1 MLEVI
6 RKYAHSW
13 LAKLIL
19 ALIII
24 PFAMWGVDSYMKY
37 GGDEGVV
44 ARVGDQKIGRQE
56 FDRMLREQ
64 EQRLRGMLG
73 ANFDPAMME
82 RAEVRRPLLDNLIN
96 QRVLLQEAARTG
108 WVPSDAELA
117 TVIASIP
124 AFQQDGKFAKGR
136 YETAVREQGLTPQ
149 VFEAR
154 LRQEMMVGQL
164 RDSIVDSA
172 LVSKTVLG
180 RMIRIS
186 EQQREVSRADFT
198 PEQFLAQAK
207 VEPAALR
214 SYYDKHQDEFR
225 LPEQVRLEYVVLSV
239 SELMKQLT
247 VSDEEV
253 KKYYAE
259 HASRYGEPEQRRASH
274 ILITFPANA
283 TPAEKAAAHA
293 KADEILVQL
302 RRNPEKFAE
311 IARQHSQDTGSAAQ
325 GGDLGFFG
333 RGAMTKPFE
342 EAVFGMKAGEIA
354 GPVESQFGAH
364 LIRLTAVRPARTTPL
379 ERVRDDIAQEL
390 RKQQAG
396 RKFAEAAESFSNMVY
411 EKPDS
416 LKPAAQAF
424 GREVQT
430 SGWLARKGGENGLLG
445 NEKLLQAA
453 FAEDALKHKRNTEA
467 VEVAP
472 NTLISARVVDYRAAS
487 LRPFAEVSAE
497 LGQRLQREQAAALAV
512 TQGKAVLAQLQ
523 EGKGAPQLPWS
534 APQTLSRQHAQ
545 GLSQA
550 AVSRAFAVEPRT
562 LPAYTWLENPQGGF
576 TLLRISRVIEADAID
591 DTKKKAYAE
600 RMRQITAQEN
610 FAAYLQSLKDR
621 SEITIVQQGLDK
633 GGR

>member
-19 ALIII
+19 ALITI
-24 PFAMWGVDSYMKY
+24 PFAMWGVDSYLKY

-136 YETAVREQGLTPQ
+136 YEAAVREQGLTPQ
-149 VFEAR
+149 AFEAR

-164 RDSIVDSA
+164 RDSIIDSA

-379 ERVRDDIAQEL
+379 ERVRDDISQEL
-390 RKQQAG
+390 KKQQAG

-550 AVSRAFAVEPRT
+550 AVSRAFAVESRT
-562 LPAYTWLENPQGGF
+562 LPAYTWLENPQGGG

-591 DTKKKAYAE
+591 DAKKKAYAE

-610 FAAYLQSLKDR
+610 FAAYLQSVKDR

>member
-19 ALIII
+19 ALITI

-117 TVIASIP
+117 TVIAGIP

-136 YETAVREQGLTPQ
+136 YEAALREQGLTPQ
-149 VFEAR
+149 AFEAR

-164 RDSIVDSA
+164 RDSIIDSA
-172 LVSKTVLG
+172 LVSQTVLG

-225 LPEQVRLEYVVLSV
+225 LPEQLRLEYVVLSV
-239 SELMKQLT
+239 SELIKQVT
-247 VSDEEV
+247 VSDEEI

-274 ILITFPANA
+274 ILITFPANV

-293 KADEILVQL
+293 KVDEILVQL

-311 IARQHSQDTGSAAQ
+311 LARQHSQDPGSAAQ

-342 EAVFGMKAGEIA
+342 EAAFGMKAGEIA
-354 GPVESQFGAH
+354 GPVESQFGVH

-390 RKQQAG
+390 KKQQAG

-416 LKPAAQAF
+416 LRPAAQAF
-424 GREVQT
+424 GLEVQT

-467 VEVAP
+467 IEAAP
-472 NTLISARVVDYRAAS
+472 NTLISARVVDYQAAS
-487 LRPFAEVSAE
+487 LRPFTEVSAE

-523 EGKGAPQLPWS
+523 EGKSAPQLPWS

-550 AVSRAFAVEPRT
+550 AVSRAFAVEFRT
-562 LPAYTWLENPQGGF
+562 LPAYTGLENPQGGF

-591 DTKKKAYAE
+591 DAKKKAYAE
-600 RMRQITAQEN
+600 RVRQITAQEN

>member
-19 ALIII
+19 ALITI
-24 PFAMWGVDSYMKY
+24 PFAMWGVDSYLKY

-136 YETAVREQGLTPQ
+136 YEAAVREQGLTPQ
-149 VFEAR
+149 AFEAR

-164 RDSIVDSA
+164 RDSIIDSA

-239 SELMKQLT
+239 SELMKQIT
-247 VSDEEV
+247 VSDEEI

-311 IARQHSQDTGSAAQ
+311 LARQHSQDTGSAAQ

-390 RKQQAG
+390 KKQQAG

-445 NEKLLQAA
+445 NEKLLQAV
-453 FAEDALKHKRNTEA
+453 FAEDALKNKRNTEA

-487 LRPFAEVSAE
+487 LSPFAEVSAE

-550 AVSRAFAVEPRT
+550 AVSRAFAVESRT
-562 LPAYTWLENPQGGF
+562 LPAYTWLENPQGGG

-591 DTKKKAYAE
+591 DAKKKAYAE

>member
-19 ALIII
+19 ALITI

-136 YETAVREQGLTPQ
+136 YEAAVREQGLTPQ
-149 VFEAR
+149 AFEAR

-164 RDSIVDSA
+164 RDSIIDSA

-247 VSDEEV
+247 VSDEEI

-390 RKQQAG
+390 KKQQAG

-562 LPAYTWLENPQGGF
+562 LPAYTWLENPQGGG

-591 DTKKKAYAE
+591 DAKKKAYAE

-621 SEITIVQQGLDK
+621 SEITIVQQGVDK

>member
-136 YETAVREQGLTPQ
+136 YEAAVREQGLTPQ
-149 VFEAR
+149 AFEAR

-164 RDSIVDSA
+164 RDSIIDSA

-239 SELMKQLT
+239 NELMKQLT
-247 VSDEEV
+247 VSDEEI

-274 ILITFPANA
+274 ILVTFPANA

-333 RGAMTKPFE
+333 RGAMAKPFE

-390 RKQQAG
+390 KKQQAG

-467 VEVAP
+467 IEVAP

-562 LPAYTWLENPQGGF
+562 LPAYTWLENPQGGG

-591 DTKKKAYAE
+591 DAKKKAYAE